1 MSGNETAM
9 SEDKAAMSE
18 GAKAMSEKLPRF
30 HALNVGDSVSVGR
43 SFDQPAL
50 AEWCRLAKVG
60 EAEGDWREVPEPLIA
75 GLFSCLLGEEL
86 PGHGTN
92 YLKQHMHFHTLARA
106 GESLT
111 ATVTVTRL
119 RPDKALVNL
128 ETRCTGEGGR
138 LICSGDAL
146 VLFQC

>member
-1 MSGNETAM
+1 MSTTKSGINAVEETPAANEA
-9 SEDKAAMSE
+9 
-18 GAKAMSEKLPRF
+18 LPRF
-30 HALNVGDSVSVGR
+30 HALR
-43 SFDQPAL
+43 
-50 AEWCRLAKVG
+50 VG
-60 EAEGDWREVPEPLIA
+60 ERACIRRCFDAQALVQWCQLAGVGGDWSEVPEPLIA
-75 GLFSCLLGEEL
+75 ALFSYLLGEEL

-92 YLKQHMHFHTLARA
+92 YLKQHMRFHALARA
-106 GESLT
+106 GEELT

-138 LICSGDAL
+138 LICDGDAL

>member
-1 MSGNETAM
+1 MSTIETAT
-9 SEDKAAMSE
+9 SAIDIATNES
-18 GAKAMSEKLPRF
+18 LPRF
-30 HALNVGDSVSVGR
+30 HGLQLGDSVSVRR
-43 SFDQPAL
+43 SFDQQAL
-50 AEWCRLAKVG
+50 AEWCRLANV
-60 EAEGDWREVPEPLIA
+60 EGGWAEVPEPLIA
-75 GLFSCLLGEEL
+75 GLFSYLLGEEL

-92 YLKQHMHFHTLARA
+92 YLKQHMRFHALAQA
-106 GESLT
+106 GEQLT

-138 LICSGDAL
+138 LICDGDAL